1 MNLPFSHVD
10 SRDPFERSLVFRW
23 IRSWSALALFALLL
37 AACGGDNK
45 GDEESSGETQAACT
59 RSALTDSPDL
69 PKGWPELSEVTYT
82 LQQEQGP
89 TTVVEGY
96 FDGKLQAAHDD
107 FKREL
112 EASGFT
118 ILFDEIEESDSEVSW
133 KGKGRSGQVAL
144 REECGSD
151 DKIFVHVT
159 NRPA

>member
-1 MNLPFSHVD
+1 MFQS
-10 SRDPFERSLVFRW
+10 
-23 IRSWSALALFALLL
+23 IRSWSALTIFAFLLV
-37 AACGGDNK
+37 ACGGDK
-45 GDEESSGETQAACT
+45 KSEEESSGETQAACT
-59 RSALTDSPDL
+59 RSALAGTPDL
-69 PKGWPELSEVTYT
+69 PKGWPELSTVTYT
-82 LQQEQGP
+82 LQAEQGP
-89 TTVVEGY
+89 TTVVDGFFEGT
-96 FDGKLQAAHDD
+96 LQAAHDD

-118 ILFDEIEESDSEVSW
+118 ILFDEIEEDDSEVSW

>member
-1 MNLPFSHVD
+1 
-10 SRDPFERSLVFRW
+10 VFRS
-23 IRSWSALALFALLL
+23 IRSWSAIALFALML
-37 AACGGDNK
+37 AACGGDKK

-59 RSALTDSPDL
+59 RSALGAAPDL
-69 PKGWPELSEVTYT
+69 PKGWPDLSEVTYT
-82 LQQEQGP
+82 LQTEQGP

-96 FDGKLQAAHDD
+96 FDGSLETAHDD

-112 EASGFT
+112 EAAGFT
-118 ILFDEIEESDSEVSW
+118 ILFDEIEEDDSEVSW